1 MRPILNSGDVP
12 IEAITRVPDG
22 VHQVPLHQVPMRDI
36 AAQASRVLDALTALT
51 VQMGCHGSGQRRSR
65 PASPT
70 HAEDSCV
77 ALREA
82 VAGLKHVL
90 RIAEESG
97 GALLTPGV
105 LLGRSS
111 ARAGTG

>member
-1 MRPILNSGDVP
+1 MRPILNAGDVP
-12 IEAITRVPDG
+12 IEAITRLADG
-22 VHQVPLHQVPMRDI
+22 VHQVPLHQLPMRDI

-77 ALREA
+77 VLREA

-90 RIAEESG
+90 RIAEASG

-111 ARAGTG
+111 ARDGTG